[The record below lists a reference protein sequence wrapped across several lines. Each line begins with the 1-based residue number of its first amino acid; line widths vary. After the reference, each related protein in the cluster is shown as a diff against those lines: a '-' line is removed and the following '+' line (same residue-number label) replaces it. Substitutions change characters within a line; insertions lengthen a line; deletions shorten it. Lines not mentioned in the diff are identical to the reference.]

1 MLCRHNQELE
11 QDSAAMSEEKERLR
25 QEADSLA
32 ERLEAVMHDKFNP
45 RQSFDADTPIDKT
58 LNFLQSFIAVSNQTC
73 FTLSDVFYYLHV
85 KSVRICYIPL
95 IPQQMHYP
103 RVDIS
108 K

>member
-58 LNFLQSFIAVSNQTC
+58 LNFLQSFIAVSSQTPS
-73 FTLSDVFYYLHV
+73 TLSYVL
-85 KSVRICYIPL
+85 
-95 IPQQMHYP
+95 
-103 RVDIS
+103 
-108 K
+108 